1 MAQVKLNLQSYTI
14 PEKVQKMRQII
25 IAMTGNANF
34 TTPDPALT
42 VLTTA
47 ADGLEGAYNLAQA
60 AREDAKAKTDLQ
72 DTALALANSVLTAEG
87 SYVQNKS
94 SGNAAKIQ
102 SAGMDVRAD
111 AAPIGDLPAPANVS
125 ASEGD
130 HDGEIDLQWNRVK
143 GAKSYVVQYT
153 TTPTNNASWVNGPV
167 ATKSKATVTGL
178 NSATKYFLRVAGIGA
193 AGQGAFSE
201 LASQVAP

>member
-1 MAQVKLNLQSYTI
+1 MAQVKLNLQSLTI
-14 PEKVQKMRQII
+14 PEKVQKARQIVT
-25 IAMTGNANF
+25 AMTGNANF

-42 VLTTA
+42 VLTAA
-47 ADGLEGAYNLAQA
+47 ADGLEEAYNIAQA
-60 AREDAKAKTDLQ
+60 ARELAKAKTDLQ
-72 DTALALANSVLTAEG
+72 DTANALTNSVMTAEG
-87 SYVQNKS
+87 SYVQSKS
-94 SGNAAKIQ
+94 GGNAVKIQ
-102 SAGMDVRAD
+102 SAGMDVRSD
-111 AAPIGDLPAPANVS
+111 AAPIGDLPAPGNVS

-153 TTPTNNASWVNGPV
+153 TTPTNAASWVNGPI
-167 ATKSKATVTGL
+167 ATKSKVTVTGL
-178 NSATKYFLRVAGIGA
+178 TSATKYYLRVAGIGA

>member
-14 PEKVQKMRQII
+14 PEKVQKMRQVG

-34 TTPDPALT
+34 TTPDPTLVALGDG
-42 VLTTA
+42 
-47 ADGLEGAYNLAQA
+47 ADALETAYNLAQG
-60 AREDAKAKTDLQ
+60 ARELAKQKTDIQ
-72 DTALALANSVLTAEG
+72 NAANAAANALLTAEG
-87 SYVQNKS
+87 AYVQNKS
-94 SGNAAKIQ
+94 GGNPVIIQ

-111 AAPIGDLPAPANVS
+111 GAPIGDLPGPANLS

-130 HDGEIDLQWNRVK
+130 HDGEIDIHWNRVK

-153 TTPTNNASWVNGPV
+153 TTPTNAASWVNGPV
-167 ATKSKATVTGL
+167 APKSKITVTGL
-178 NSATKYFLRVAGIGA
+178 TSSTKYYLRVAAVGA

>member
-1 MAQVKLNLQSYTI
+1 MAQVKLNVQSYTI
-14 PEKVQKMRQII
+14 PEKVQKMRQIVT
-25 IAMTGNANF
+25 AMTGNANF

-42 VLTTA
+42 A
-47 ADGLEGAYNLAQA
+47 IADGADALETAYNTAQA
-60 AREDAKAKTDLQ
+60 AREAAKQKTDLQ
-72 DTALALANSVLTAEG
+72 DTANVAANALLTAEG
-87 SYVQNKS
+87 NYVQSKS
-94 SGNAAKIQ
+94 GGNGPKIQ
-102 SAGMDVRAD
+102 SAGMDIRAD
-111 AAPIGDLPAPANVS
+111 AAPVGDLPAPANVS

-130 HDGEIDLQWNRVK
+130 HDGEIDLHWNRVK

>member
-1 MAQVKLNLQSYTI
+1 
-14 PEKVQKMRQII
+14 
-25 IAMTGNANF
+25 MTGNANF
-34 TTPDPALT
+34 ATPDPALT
-42 VLTTA
+42 VITTA
-47 ADGLEGAYNLAQA
+47 ADDLEEAYNLAQA
-60 AREDAKAKTDLQ
+60 AREDAKAKTDVQ
-72 DTALALANSVLTAEG
+72 DAANALLNTVLTAEG
-87 SYVQNKS
+87 SYVQSKS
-94 SGNAAKIQ
+94 SGDAVKIQ

-130 HDGEIDLQWNRVK
+130 HDGEIDLHWNRVK

-153 TTPTNNASWVNGPV
+153 TTPTNAASWVNGPI

-178 NSATKYFLRVAGIGA
+178 TSATKYYLRVAGIGA